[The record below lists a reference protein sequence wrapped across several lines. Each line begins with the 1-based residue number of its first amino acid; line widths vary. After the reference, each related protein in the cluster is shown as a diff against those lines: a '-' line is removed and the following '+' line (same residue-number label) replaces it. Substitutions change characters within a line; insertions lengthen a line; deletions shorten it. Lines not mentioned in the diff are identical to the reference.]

1 MKIGILFSGQGAQY
15 SGMGRSLYDNC
26 PKAKEIFDMAGD
38 EIKRRCFEGS
48 DEDLKQ
54 TEITQPVVYT
64 VSMAAWAAFKD
75 LLETEL
81 PAGRVEVAGM
91 AGFSLGEYA
100 AYTASGIIRDFETGL
115 ALVKKRGA
123 FMSEAGRYADGSPRG
138 AMAALMGN
146 REAILRSV
154 EAARGDD
161 VFEAVNF
168 NAPNQTVA
176 AGDAA
181 AIERLKIRA
190 KADGVKIIPLN
201 VSTAFHT
208 PIMMPAS
215 EELRRFTEDFIFET
229 PNTPLYSNI
238 TGRKLMDDKPEDM
251 PVSAWVRDRMSQQVM
266 CPVYWQE
273 TIESMAADGICYFI
287 ETGPGKTL
295 AKLVKRSSPEASAF
309 NIEDVESLMNTIGE
323 LKNAAQ

>member
-1 MKIGILFSGQGAQY
+1 
-15 SGMGRSLYDNC
+15 
-26 PKAKEIFDMAGD
+26 MAGD
-38 EIKRRCFEGS
+38 EIKRRCFEGN
-48 DEDLKQ
+48 DADLKQ

-64 VSMAAWAAFKD
+64 VSMSAWAAFKD

-81 PAGRVEVAGM
+81 PVERVEIAGM

-100 AYTASGIIRDFETGL
+100 AYTASGVVRDFETGL
-115 ALVKKRGA
+115 ALVKRRGA

-138 AMAALMGN
+138 AMAALMGD

-161 VFEAVNF
+161 VLEAVNF

-176 AGDAA
+176 AGDAE
-181 AIERLKIRA
+181 AIERLKIQA
-190 KADGVKIIPLN
+190 KADGLKVIPLN

-215 EELRRFTEDFIFET
+215 EELQRFTEDFTFEA
-229 PNTPLYSNI
+229 PNVPLYSNI

-251 PVSAWVRDRMSQQVM
+251 LVSAWVRDRMSQQVM
-266 CPVYWQE
+266 RPVYWQE
-273 TIESMAADGICYFI
+273 TIESMAADGIRHFI

-295 AKLVKRSSPEASAF
+295 TKLVKRSSPEVSAF
-309 NIEDVESLMNTIGE
+309 NIEDVENLMNTIGE
-323 LKNAAQ
+323 LKNATQ